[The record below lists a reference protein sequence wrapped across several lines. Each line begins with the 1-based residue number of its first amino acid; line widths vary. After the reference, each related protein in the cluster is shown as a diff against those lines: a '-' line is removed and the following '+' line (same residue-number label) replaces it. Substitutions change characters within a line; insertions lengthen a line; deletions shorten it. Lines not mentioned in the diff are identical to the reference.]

1 MYKKRKK
8 MKTKVQNPNLLT
20 FIKAGKLIRA
30 GEIVAFPTET
40 VYGLGADAT
49 NKQAV
54 EKIFVAKGRPQ
65 DNPLIVHL
73 SQKSDIQKYVKGISQ
88 NQQKLI
94 DAFMPGPISII
105 FDKNNKICDEVTA
118 GGNTVAI
125 RIPENKV
132 ARKFISFANRPICA
146 PSANTSKRP
155 SPTIAS
161 HVFDDMNTKIPLIID
176 GGATDIGIESTV
188 VRVDGDY
195 VYILRPGKIN
205 EKMIL
210 EKTGLVAM
218 SKVDTTKIP
227 QSPGT
232 KYTHYKPKCD
242 MIIVKTNVC
251 ENINKIY
258 EQKTLEGKKV
268 IIFCKEENK
277 LNYPQKNVVVLGKN
291 SEDASRNL
299 FTYLR
304 TYETNDLILCEYF
317 DNGDMVEALFNRVI
331 KSASGNII

>member
-1 MYKKRKK
+1 
-8 MKTKVQNPNLLT
+8 MKTKIQKPNILSY
-20 FIKAGKLIRA
+20 IKAGKLIRL

-54 EKIFVAKGRPQ
+54 KKIFIAKGRPQ

-73 SQKSDIQKYVKGISQ
+73 SKKSDIKKYVKCISK

-94 DAFMPGPISII
+94 NAFMPGPISII
-105 FDKNNKICDEVTA
+105 FDKNDKICDEVTA
-118 GGNTVAI
+118 FGSTVAI

-132 ARKFISFANRPICA
+132 AKKFISFSRRPICA

-155 SPTIAS
+155 SPTIAG

-176 GGATDIGIESTV
+176 GGATNIGIESTV
-188 VRVDGDY
+188 VRVDSDY

-210 EKTGLVAM
+210 EKTGLIAM

-242 MIIVKTNVC
+242 MIIVKTNIT

-258 EQKTLEGKKV
+258 EQKILEGKKV
-268 IIFCKEENK
+268 IIFCKKENK
-277 LNYPQKNVVVLGKN
+277 QNYPQKNVVVLGEN

-317 DNGDMVEALFNRVI
+317 DNGEMVEALFNRAI